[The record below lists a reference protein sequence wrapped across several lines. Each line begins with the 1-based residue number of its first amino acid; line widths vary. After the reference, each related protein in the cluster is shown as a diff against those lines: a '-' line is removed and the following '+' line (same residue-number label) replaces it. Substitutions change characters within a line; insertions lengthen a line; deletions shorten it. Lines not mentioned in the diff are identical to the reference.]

1 MSRARDVSPGPTSRR
16 SPGAGL
22 VVAIGTR
29 ALLVAL
35 GFTLLLAPL
44 PSLSGPAAVLAVL
57 ALPLPLLVAWRPGSS
72 WVSGLL
78 VMAVIVWVAT
88 SLISGAPPVALTVGF
103 GCLLYLT
110 HASAAFATVLPM
122 SRRVEPG
129 LLARVVLRPLAVL
142 ACSVPLMIL
151 ELAAPAL
158 RGSLLLALAGVLS
171 SLGVALMIVVL
182 LHRRQTG

>member
-1 MSRARDVSPGPTSRR
+1 MSRARAVSPGPTHRR
-16 SPGAGL
+16 VPRAGL
-22 VVAIGTR
+22 VVAVGTR
-29 ALLVAL
+29 VLLVAL
-35 GFTLLLAPL
+35 GFTVLLAPL

-57 ALPLPLLVAWRPGSS
+57 SLPLPLFVAWRPGSS

-88 SLISGAPPVALTVGF
+88 SLISGEPPVARTVGF

-110 HASAAFATVLPM
+110 HATAAFAAVLPM
-122 SRRVEPG
+122 SRRIEPG
-129 LLARVVLRPLAVL
+129 LLARAVLRPLAIL
-142 ACSVPLMIL
+142 AVSVPLMVL
-151 ELAAPAL
+151 ALAAPAL

-182 LHRRQTG
+182 LHRRQIG